1 MSITTPAP
9 KVPSAYQLEQAVSLW
24 MQLRQVPDD
33 DFEVDENE
41 IERLIREAG
50 HRTPAEML
58 ATLIDAA
65 VMLDQK
71 VDFFDGL
78 RKRYAEKKARYA
90 ERLERTRATVVQ
102 LMEVLETPAAEGSLG
117 SAGFV
122 KPSKHVVILE
132 LAKLPEKFVTRPD
145 PVPDKIAIRNAIKT
159 GEAVP
164 GAEYS
169 AGNEPPTI
177 RITPY

>member
-1 MSITTPAP
+1 M
-9 KVPSAYQLEQAVSLW
+9 SLW

-41 IERLIREAG
+41 IERMIREAG
-50 HRTPAEML
+50 HRTPSEML
-58 ATLIDAA
+58 STLIDAA

-71 VDFFDGL
+71 ADHMETL
-78 RKRYAEKKARYA
+78 RKRYADRRDRYKA
-90 ERLERTRATVVQ
+90 RLERTRATVVQ
-102 LMEVLETPAAEGSLG
+102 LMEVLETDAAEGDLG

-122 KPSKHVVILE
+122 KPRKHVIVPDVN
-132 LAKLPEKFVTRPD
+132 KLPEQFIRRVD
-145 PVPDKIAIRNAIKT
+145 PEARKLEIAAEFRAGRT
-159 GEAVP
+159 VE

-169 AGNEPPTI
+169 AGNEPPQI

>member
-1 MSITTPAP
+1 M
-9 KVPSAYQLEQAVSLW
+9 SLW

-41 IERLIREAG
+41 IERMIREAG
-50 HRTPAEML
+50 HRTPSEML
-58 ATLIDAA
+58 STLIDAA

-71 VDFFDGL
+71 AEFFDSL

-102 LMEVLETPAAEGSLG
+102 MMEVLEMPAAEGDLG

-122 KPSKHVVILE
+122 RPSKRVVILE
-132 LAKLPEKFVTRPD
+132 LAKVPEKFVNRPD
-145 PVPDKIAIRNAIKT
+145 PVPDKIAIRNAIKA
-159 GEAVP
+159 GEPVP

-169 AGNEPPTI
+169 AGNEPPQI